1 MAGLNWSPHPE
12 STNGKLHTIALER
25 RSLVDR
31 LPNSWRRKVMADELW
46 VQWQQA
52 SSLAFAECDALA
64 PSVMLARA
72 VAVCPYPVHSSE
84 SDVREY
90 ARRGAEACM
99 RLSRTV
105 EGDDEGAWRSRR
117 ETLAGFALARGVM
130 VSDCDDR
137 PACARMACELWW
149 RRGVRRCIASHLER
163 AAIGF
168 GFVHRRASAYV
179 SSESYA
185 RWQQQQRSNARMM
198 ARVELT
204 NVDTG
209 ESASLGSLASTSVAN
224 PINRRGELMTRI
236 RGFEEIA
243 QREGHTA
250 VFITV
255 TCPSRMHA
263 RHGATGERNEKYD
276 GTTPREAQIYL
287 SNLWARARAAIA
299 RKCISIY
306 GFRVAEPHHDGCP
319 HWHLLL
325 FVGKGSD
332 VGRNG
337 GRKLVDGSSGSV
349 VEVIRHYALLS
360 DGNEIGAREYRVK
373 VVTMDAG
380 KGTASSYIAKYI
392 AKGVGTLD
400 GDDLFDGVGGD
411 EHKPRAWAST
421 WRIRQFQQI
430 GGPPVGVWREL
441 RRVPVDQIPAIGGN
455 NVIAD
460 AWSAVNRTGEKK
472 ACWRS
477 YVDAVGGWAVTTRTT
492 LCRLVSRAVEGLTR
506 YGEVRAARPY
516 GVGCFDDVV
525 ESKRDMW
532 IAASWT
538 RVNNCTRDTRDMMAN
553 MSRMAERKRV
563 AEFLD
568 KIKAGIVPV
577 PIPS

>member
-25 RSLVDR
+25 RWLVDR
-31 LPNSWRRKVMADELW
+31 LPNAWRKKVMADELW
-46 VQWQQA
+46 SQWLGA
-52 SSLAFAECDALA
+52 SSIAFAECDALA
-64 PSVMLARA
+64 PAVALGRA
-72 VAVCPYPVHSSE
+72 VVACPYPVHSTE

-99 RLSRTV
+99 RLARTV
-105 EGDDEGAWRSRR
+105 QGDDEGAWGARR
-117 ETLAGFALARGVM
+117 AVLAGFCDARGVR
-130 VSDCDDR
+130 VQDCGDR

-168 GFVHRRASAYV
+168 GFVHRRASAYL
-179 SSESYA
+179 SGESYA
-185 RWQQQQRSNARMM
+185 RWLQQQRSNARMM

-204 NVDTG
+204 NADTG
-209 ESASLGSLASTSVAN
+209 ESASLASLAATSVAN

-276 GTTPREAQIYL
+276 GTTPREAQSYL
-287 SNLWARARAAIA
+287 SNLWARARSALA
-299 RKCISIY
+299 RRNVIFY

-325 FVGKGSD
+325 FVAECEGVKA
-332 VGRNG
+332 RA
-337 GRKLVDGSSGSV
+337 DGYQSGSALLV
-349 VEVIRHYALLS
+349 ATIQGYALADS
-360 DGNEIGAREYRVK
+360 PDERGAQEYRVR
-373 VVTMDAG
+373 VVKMDAG

-441 RRVPVDQIPAIGGN
+441 RRVSVDQIPAIGGDP
-455 NVIAD
+455 VMAA
-460 AWSAVNRTGEKK
+460 AWSAVNREGERR

-477 YVDAVGGWAVTTRTT
+477 YVDAVGGWAVTTRSA
-492 LCRLVSRAVEGLTR
+492 LCRLVSKTIDGLTR
-506 YGEVRAARPY
+506 YGESRSPVPCGVSSPY
-516 GVGCFDDVV
+516 GMV
-525 ESKRDMW
+525 ESKRDVW
-532 IAASWT
+532 VAAPWT
-538 RVNNCTRDTRDMMAN
+538 RVNNCTAELRGILSSIAKKIEKGVGYAVSDVVRDRHGGDLAFN
-553 MSRMAERKRV
+553 
-563 AEFLD
+563 
-568 KIKAGIVPV
+568 
-577 PIPS
+577 